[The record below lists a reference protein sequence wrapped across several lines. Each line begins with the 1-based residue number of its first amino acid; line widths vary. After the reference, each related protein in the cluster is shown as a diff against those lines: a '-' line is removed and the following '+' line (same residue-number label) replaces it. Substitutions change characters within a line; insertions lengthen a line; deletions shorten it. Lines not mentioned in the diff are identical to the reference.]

1 MIYPEE
7 DFLIDIPDEYTVK
20 KHDDET
26 NGLKCWKSVDFV
38 VELPDRTLFVEFKDP
53 ENPLIPDDKKNTND
67 FITDNL
73 LNDLS
78 VKTRMS
84 FLYEHAMDG
93 AKKPVYYYIVIGLSA
108 LDDAIVIAQQD
119 KLKKRIP

>member
-84 FLYEHAMDG
+84 FLY
-93 AKKPVYYYIVIGLSA
+93 
-108 LDDAIVIAQQD
+108 
-119 KLKKRIP
+119 